1 MGRSRI
7 SRFKKNCNPYGQ
19 NIEKATLQSA
29 LRHNFLK
36 HCKQCKKLIKKKRNL
51 FSKEIFDKL
60 STLRDSDPKQ
70 YWKLLKSLK
79 HEESNNK
86 IELQAGFPEIIKHF

>member
-1 MGRSRI
+1 MKGL
-7 SRFKKNCNPYGQ
+7 RF
-19 NIEKATLQSA
+19 E
-29 LRHNFLK
+29 
-36 HCKQCKKLIKKKRNL
+36 

-60 STLRDSDPKQ
+60 STLRDADPKQ

-79 HEESNNK
+79 HEKSNNK

>member
-1 MGRSRI
+1 MW
-7 SRFKKNCNPYGQ
+7 
-19 NIEKATLQSA
+19 
-29 LRHNFLK
+29 
-36 HCKQCKKLIKKKRNL
+36 KKLIKKKRNL
-51 FSKEIFDKL
+51 FSKEIFGKL
-60 STLRDSDPKQ
+60 STLRDADSKQ